1 MSDEI
6 KAEIEQL
13 EAYRQFLQRNMDH
26 NALIFEDFLHATS
39 GVEWDDAVLENV
51 VRVLNDIV
59 KHLNNIRSE
68 IAFANQALKRMIDIL
83 DQYTRIRVNK

>member
-1 MSDEI
+1 MSSEI

-13 EAYRQFLQRNMDH
+13 ESYRAFLQRNSDH
-26 NALIFEDFLHATS
+26 NAQIFEDFLHATS

-59 KHLNNIRSE
+59 KHLNEIRSE
-68 IAFANQALKRMIDIL
+68 VTFANQALKRMIDIL
-83 DQYTRIRVNK
+83 SEYTRIRVDK